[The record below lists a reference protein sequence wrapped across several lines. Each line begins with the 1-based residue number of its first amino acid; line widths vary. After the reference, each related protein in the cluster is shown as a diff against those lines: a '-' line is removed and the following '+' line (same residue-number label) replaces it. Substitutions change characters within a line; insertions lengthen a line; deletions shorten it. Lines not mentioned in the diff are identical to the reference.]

1 MKDPSDLD
9 VTTLA
14 ASCAQALPMD
24 PARAHSH
31 AKVQNLPLQHGS
43 VVHTLRR
50 HVRPDLLR
58 RCAPQGSQDD
68 EPWWV
73 DSACRQI
80 LASALAAALP
90 VSPVSIGSI
99 DIRAVL
105 PAKHRAQAAPSSTA
119 MQRLGL
125 YDYRA
130 QRQR

>member
-1 MKDPSDLD
+1 MKDLSDLD
-9 VTTLA
+9 VMTLTA
-14 ASCAQALPMD
+14 RCAQALPMD
-24 PARAHSH
+24 SARAYSH
-31 AKVQNLPLQHGS
+31 AKVQNLLPQHGS
-43 VVHTLRR
+43 VMHTLRR
-50 HVRPDLLR
+50 RGRPDLLR
-58 RCAPQGSQDD
+58 RCAPQGSEDD

-90 VSPVSIGSI
+90 VPPVSIGSV

-105 PAKHRAQAAPSSTA
+105 PAKHRAQAAPSSNG

-125 YDYRA
+125 YYYRA